1 MATQN
6 KVQVWIP
13 GESEMLRLIGG
24 TFLGVCMVPT
34 EAEMRT
40 SHIHSKHL
48 QFFGWEVQAAE
59 KNASGDSETTAN
71 EWKNHDHLKTIGA
84 RLPAPLEYFYC
95 EENALMLLS
104 YTDKTAM

>member
-34 EAEMRT
+34 ESEMRT

-59 KNASGDSETTAN
+59 KNASCDSETTAN